1 MKHHVVRLTLRKTDS
16 TVLLVFDTNSRKLVG
31 FHTPNKVFD
40 KQELLEMMDEIFP
53 PNMDSIGDYSVKMAK
68 RVDYLLLTKL
78 NNQEEINQIQTTL
91 NI

>member
-1 MKHHVVRLTLRKTDS
+1 MYHLRLTLRKTNS
-16 TVLLVFDTNSRKLVG
+16 TVLLVYDSKSKKLVG
-31 FHTPNKVFD
+31 FYTPDKVFD
-40 KQELLEMMDEIFP
+40 KQELLETMDEIFP